1 MITDDY
7 MSEAVVYVVF
17 WLICLF
23 ITIKF
28 FLFSKNKN
36 RSVLH
41 SRLSISGFIIGGA
54 TALFLA
60 FTFSLQSEV
69 IGELNKEMT
78 DPKNANLKDI
88 NQALLLAINSYFEIF
103 KQVVT
108 VFGSGIGASL
118 LASGL
123 VMKAQFGYDDHC
135 DNTQIQN
142 DSCQD
147 IASSKEI
154 SLGKF
159 SRVSK
164 SVKAAFKNKI

>member
-7 MSEAVVYVVF
+7 MSEAAVYVVF

-23 ITIKF
+23 ITIRF
-28 FLFSKNKN
+28 VLFSKIKN

-41 SRLSISGFIIGGA
+41 SRLSISGFIIGCA

-60 FTFSLQSEV
+60 FTLSLQSEV

-135 DNTQIQN
+135 ENTQIHN
-142 DSCQD
+142 DSCED
-147 IASSKEI
+147 IASLKDRN
-154 SLGKF
+154 LGKF

-164 SVKAAFKNKI
+164 SVKTAFQNKI

>member
-1 MITDDY
+1 MT
-7 MSEAVVYVVF
+7 EAAVYAVF

-23 ITIKF
+23 ITINF
-28 FLFSKNKN
+28 VLFSKNKN
-36 RSVLH
+36 RSALH

-123 VMKAQFGYDDHC
+123 VMKAQFGYDERC
-135 DNTQIQN
+135 DKTRIQN
-142 DSCQD
+142 DDGED
-147 IASSKEI
+147 IASSKEK
-154 SLGKF
+154 SLGTF
-159 SRVSK
+159 SRFSK
-164 SVKAAFKNKI
+164 SVKAAFQNKI